1 LGWPFFMKIPK
12 KILDKAK
19 QAFTERRFDEAEAL
33 YKRALQ
39 YDPTHFAARS
49 NIAVI
54 FNETNRI
61 DELYS
66 LAMELAKER
75 PRDASALNK
84 LGIALYRKGQFTQA
98 YAKLKEALELEPN
111 RLETY
116 LNLSS
121 VSGEVG
127 DNRGGLEYALQ
138 AVSLNPASTSAHV
151 NLGSAFMAV
160 GRVPEAEK
168 CFETVLL
175 LDPNNTFAHT
185 NLAVLATKGGNH
197 ARAILAYEKCL
208 TLPSLSRIDEQK
220 VRFFLGI
227 SYLRVGNFEEGWRN
241 YDYGFIPES
250 TNGRNPCRQFRVPQ
264 WHGQSLGEED
274 TLLVWREQGLG
285 DELMFFSAL
294 KELEGTKAKVIV
306 ESDWRLCHI
315 LKRSFPDFTVRP
327 QAYYDA
333 PSFESPFLDFTLEAS
348 AGRVFSYYRRSAE
361 DLSRSGAY
369 LRVDDTAKALF
380 DKRLGERN
388 GALRV
393 GICWRSGALSALRN
407 VNYTSI
413 YEWEE
418 VLKLR
423 NCQFVSL
430 QYGDTKGEL
439 TKAVD
444 ELGVFINSWPD
455 LDIKDDLDNLAALCA
470 NLDLVI
476 SVGTASAQLACA
488 VGAPTIIL
496 CNSLT
501 WTSFGTSTYP
511 VYPNARFMLT
521 KDHGGPVSSLLP
533 VLADRLGSPG
543 SRQSFAATGEF
554 LDFLIAQEP

>member
-1 LGWPFFMKIPK
+1 MKIPK
-12 KILDKAK
+12 KILEKAK
-19 QAFTERRFDEAEAL
+19 QAILERRFVDAEAL

-39 YDPTHFAARS
+39 YDPNHFASRS

-54 FNETNRI
+54 LNEMNRI
-61 DELYS
+61 DELYD
-66 LAMELAKER
+66 LAVELVKEK
-75 PRDASALNK
+75 PRDTSALNK
-84 LGIALYRKGQFTQA
+84 LGVALYRKGQFNEA
-98 YAKLKEALELEPN
+98 YSKLKEALELEPN

-138 AVSLNPASTSAHV
+138 AVGLNPASTSAHV

-160 GRVPEAEK
+160 GRAAEAQK
-168 CFETVLL
+168 CFETVLI
-175 LDPNNTFAHT
+175 LDPSNTFAHT
-185 NLAVLATKGGNH
+185 NLAVLATKGGDY
-197 ARAILAYEKCL
+197 ASAALAYEKCL
-208 TLPSLSRIDEQK
+208 TLPNLSRIDEQK

-227 SYLRVGNFEEGWRN
+227 SYLRLGNFKEGWRN

-250 TNGRNPCRQFRVPQ
+250 TNGRNPCRKFRVPQ
-264 WHGQSLGEED
+264 WQGHGLEGE

-294 KELEGTKAKVIV
+294 KELENSQGTVIV

-333 PSFESPFLDFTLEAS
+333 PSFESPFIDFTLEAS
-348 AGRVFSYYRRSAE
+348 AGRVFSHYRRSAE
-361 DLSRSGAY
+361 DFRRSGPY

-380 DKRLGERN
+380 DKRLGDRN

-413 YEWEE
+413 YEWET

-423 NCQFVSL
+423 NFQFVSL
-430 QYGDTKGEL
+430 QYGDTKNEL

-444 ELGVFINSWPD
+444 EIGVFINAWPD

-488 VGAPTIIL
+488 VGTPTIIL

-521 KDHGGPVSSLLP
+521 KDHGGPVASLLP
-533 VLADRLGSPG
+533 ALADRLRSVGSSQG
-543 SRQSFAATGEF
+543 FETTGEL
-554 LDFLIAQEP
+554 LDFLITEG